1 MDTSIRPDL
10 ADAHRVSRTAL
21 ASGGTRWSARERRAL
36 ADTAMRA
43 MWVSEP
49 LAPWATNE
57 SVAEFVPRS
66 LHDDAPLSAHRAVAR
81 MARHASTIDRS
92 WYENVS
98 TELGELEYVELVEIV
113 CLSAAVSSLNH
124 SLGGSPIELPEPE
137 VTNAS
142 GTASPDLANATLN
155 WVPVAAPA
163 DASAAV
169 VQALT
174 AVPQSHA
181 NLWRLADAQ
190 YIPNEEMVDPK
201 WTRGTLS
208 RVEMELV
215 ATHVSRGR
223 ECHY

>member
-1 MDTSIRPDL
+1 
-10 ADAHRVSRTAL
+10 
-21 ASGGTRWSARERRAL
+21 
-36 ADTAMRA
+36 
-43 MWVSEP
+43 MWASEP
-49 LAPWATNE
+49 LTPWATNE
-57 SVAEFVPRS
+57 SVAEFVSPAE
-66 LHDDAPLSAHRAVAR
+66 LDDAPLTAHRAAAR
-81 MARHASTIDRS
+81 MARHASTIDRG
-92 WYENVS
+92 WYESVS
-98 TELGELEYVELVEIV
+98 SELGELEYVELVEVV
-113 CLSAAVSSLNH
+113 CLAAATSSLNH
-124 SLGGSPIELPEPE
+124 SLGAEM
-137 VTNAS
+137 T
-142 GTASPDLANATLN
+142 DLAAADGASAARTTPPAVEAASLN

>member
-1 MDTSIRPDL
+1 MDVSIRPDL
-10 ADAHRVSRTAL
+10 ADAHSAACAAL

-43 MWVSEP
+43 MWAAEP

-57 SVAEFVPRS
+57 SVAEFISPAV
-66 LHDDAPLSAHRAVAR
+66 LNDAPLTAHRAVAR

-98 TELGELEYVELVEIV
+98 TELGQLEYVELVEIV

-124 SLGGSPIELPEPE
+124 SLGDKPIEFPEPE
-137 VTNAS
+137 VANAS
-142 GTASPDLANATLN
+142 GMPSPDLANATLN
-155 WVPVAAPA
+155 WVPVATPA